1 MQTRQKYEKMI
12 KSSQEKNEVNGKE
25 IEKKKAKDAVRY
37 EKHLKE
43 VYKKYDEEQKKLRD
57 H

>member
-1 MQTRQKYEKMI
+1 LQTRQKYEKMI
-12 KSSQEKNEVNGKE
+12 KSCQEKNEVNGKE
-25 IEKKKAKDAVRY
+25 IEKKKAKEAERY

-43 VYKKYDEEQKKLRD
+43 VYRKYDEEQKKLRD